1 MCRETPGT
9 PTDVDSPFNKT
20 THTQFP
26 LSSGAA
32 YKDEGLSRMP
42 DHHTKVLDD
51 VLAHIRSE
59 HPTVARRWFD
69 QLEPLGFNAGAFGV
83 RAQSELHRD
92 YLRRNGLD
100 AFNDA
105 IRSVTGQL
113 VAVRMLG
120 PDDQWESAGKNER
133 STQKQTKLSQSNGS
147 PSSLAEPK
155 PSPTPAERP
164 NSRPNNKPANAQGMR
179 SERAWLE
186 RDESLPINPEFGFD
200 QFVIGPN
207 NQMAHAAAVA
217 VAENPGHAYN
227 PLFIHGG
234 VGLGKTHLLQA
245 ICLKIKEQQPDITMH
260 YVSCDGFM
268 TQFMNAVQSGRM
280 VEFRHT
286 FRDVDLLVI
295 DDIHFLAKRDRTQEE
310 FFHTFN
316 ALYQA
321 NKQIVLSSDAP
332 PEEIPDL
339 EERLVS
345 RFLWGLVVK
354 VDKPGFET
362 RVEILKRKADERG
375 LDLPD
380 SVATE
385 IAHHIDNN
393 IRELEGAITKLQ
405 IFSNIRKC
413 GNDLNLTRE
422 ALGEEFASSVASAG
436 VGISI
441 DQIISEIS
449 GFYHI
454 KRTDLLGK
462 RRHKSIAHPRQIGM
476 YLARQQTKHS
486 LEEVGAH
493 FGGRDHTTVMH
504 AVRTISRK
512 CKEDQELL
520 AQIRAIESRLR
531 AR

>member
-1 MCRETPGT
+1 
-9 PTDVDSPFNKT
+9 
-20 THTQFP
+20 
-26 LSSGAA
+26 
-32 YKDEGLSRMP
+32 MP
-42 DHHTKVLDD
+42 DHHTKVLED

-120 PDDQWESAGKNER
+120 PDDQWDNASRNEQ
-133 STQKQTKLSQSNGS
+133 STQREVDKRTPQVPTAQHA
-147 PSSLAEPK
+147 PAPARAPEPK
-155 PSPTPAERP
+155 PQP
-164 NSRPNNKPANAQGMR
+164 QQVMR

-186 RDESLPINPEFGFD
+186 RDESLPINPEFGFE

-207 NQMAHAAAVA
+207 NHMAHAASVA
-217 VAENPGHAYN
+217 VADNPGHAYN

-245 ICLKIKEQQPDITMH
+245 ICLKIKQRQPDITMH

-286 FRDVDLLVI
+286 FRDIDLLVI
-295 DDIHFLAKRDRTQEE
+295 DDIHFLSKRDRTQEE

-321 NKQIVLSSDAP
+321 NKQIVLSSDAA

-354 VDKPGFET
+354 IEKPGFET

-375 LDLPD
+375 LELPD
-380 SVATE
+380 NVATE
-385 IAHHIDNN
+385 IAHHIDTN

-405 IFSNIRKC
+405 IFSNIKKC
-413 GNDLNLTRE
+413 DIDLDLTRE

-441 DQIISEIS
+441 DSIISEVS

-476 YLARQQTKHS
+476 YLARQQTQHS

-520 AQIRAIESRLR
+520 SQIRAIESRLR

>member
-1 MCRETPGT
+1 
-9 PTDVDSPFNKT
+9 
-20 THTQFP
+20 
-26 LSSGAA
+26 
-32 YKDEGLSRMP
+32 MP
-42 DHHTKVLDD
+42 DPDTKVLED
-51 VLAHIRSE
+51 VLAHIRTE

-69 QLEPLGFNAGAFGV
+69 ELEPLGFSAGAFGV
-83 RAQSELHRD
+83 RAHSDLHRD

-120 PDDQWESAGKNER
+120 PDDEWASATKNER
-133 STQKQTKLSQSNGS
+133 STHRRAQADALKADRRDDPLPASG
-147 PSSLAEPK
+147 E
-155 PSPTPAERP
+155 PTPQL
-164 NSRPNNKPANAQGMR
+164 SREPLPPR
-179 SERAWLE
+179 VHVSSERAWLE
-186 RDESLPINPEFGFD
+186 RDDSLPINPDYGFN

-207 NQMAHAAAVA
+207 NQMAHAASVA
-217 VAENPGHAYN
+217 VADNPGHAYN

-245 ICLKIKEQQPDITMH
+245 ICLKIKRDHPDVAMH

-295 DDIHFLAKRDRTQEE
+295 DDIHFLARRDRTQEE

-316 ALYQA
+316 SLYQA
-321 NKQIVLSSDAP
+321 NKQIIMSSDAP

-362 RVEILKRKADERG
+362 RVEILKRKAADRD

-380 SVATE
+380 TVATE

-405 IFSNIRKC
+405 IVASIKKKSI
-413 GNDLNLTRE
+413 DLDLTRE
-422 ALGEEFASSVASAG
+422 ALGAEFAASMITTG
-436 VGISI
+436 TGPSI
-441 DQIISEIS
+441 EQIISEVS
-449 GFYHI
+449 GFFHV

-462 RRHKSIAHPRQIGM
+462 RRHKSVAHPRQIGM
-476 YLARQQTKHS
+476 YLSRQHTSHS

-504 AVRTISRK
+504 AVRTISKK
-512 CKEDQELL
+512 CKDDNELL
-520 AQIRAIESRLR
+520 GQIRTLETRLR
-531 AR
+531 AM

>member
-1 MCRETPGT
+1 
-9 PTDVDSPFNKT
+9 
-20 THTQFP
+20 
-26 LSSGAA
+26 
-32 YKDEGLSRMP
+32 MP
-42 DHHTKVLDD
+42 DHHTKVLED

-59 HPTVARRWFD
+59 HPTIARRWFD

-120 PDDQWESAGKNER
+120 PDDEWDNASKNER
-133 STQKQTKLSQSNGS
+133 STQKRSAQNKTKASTPQENKA
-147 PSSLAEPK
+147 PAEQPTQANTPEK
-155 PSPTPAERP
+155 PSG
-164 NSRPNNKPANAQGMR
+164 SQQLVR
-179 SERAWLE
+179 SERAWLD

-207 NQMAHAAAVA
+207 NQMAHAAALA
-217 VAENPGHAYN
+217 VADNPGHAYN

-245 ICLKIKEQQPDITMH
+245 ICLRIKQQHPDITMH

-268 TQFMNAVQSGRM
+268 TQFMSAVQSGRM

-295 DDIHFLAKRDRTQEE
+295 DDIHFLSKRDRTQEE

-316 ALYQA
+316 ALYQG
-321 NKQIVLSSDAP
+321 NKQIILSSDAP

-354 VDKPGFET
+354 VEKPGFET

-380 SVATE
+380 NVATE

-405 IFSNIRKC
+405 IFSNIKKC
-413 GNDLNLTRE
+413 DIDLNLTRD

-436 VGISI
+436 VGLSI
-441 DQIISEIS
+441 DSIISEV
-449 GFYHI
+449 GAFYHI

-520 AQIRAIESRLR
+520 GQIRAIESRLR

>member
-1 MCRETPGT
+1 
-9 PTDVDSPFNKT
+9 
-20 THTQFP
+20 
-26 LSSGAA
+26 
-32 YKDEGLSRMP
+32 MP
-42 DHHTKVLDD
+42 DPDTKVLED
-51 VLAHIRSE
+51 VLAHIRAE
-59 HPTVARRWFD
+59 HPAVARKWFD
-69 QLEPLGFNAGAFGV
+69 DLEPLGFSAGAFGV
-83 RAQSELHRD
+83 RAHSDLHRD

-113 VAVRMLG
+113 IAVRLLG
-120 PDDQWESAGKNER
+120 PGEEWANAAHNAR
-133 STQKQTKLSQSNGS
+133 STKEKADGHTGAGLSPQSPPPKASQSGDQTPTNTAETTTATAS
-147 PSSLAEPK
+147 PRGRTYVS
-155 PSPTPAERP
+155 
-164 NSRPNNKPANAQGMR
+164 
-179 SERAWLE
+179 SERAWLD
-186 RDESLPINPEFGFD
+186 RDDSLPINPDYGFN

-207 NQMAHAAAVA
+207 NQMAHAASVA
-217 VAENPGHAYN
+217 VADNPGHAYN

-245 ICLKIKEQQPDITMH
+245 ICLKIKRDHPNVVMH

-316 ALYQA
+316 SLYQG
-321 NKQIVLSSDAP
+321 NKQIIMSSDAP

-339 EERLVS
+339 EDRMVS

-362 RVEILKRKADERG
+362 RVEILRRKAADRG
-375 LDLPD
+375 LDLPE

-385 IAHHIDNN
+385 IAHHIDTN

-405 IFSNIRKC
+405 IVSSIKKKPI
-413 GNDLNLTRE
+413 DLDLTRE
-422 ALGEEFASSVASAG
+422 ALGSEFAASIASTATG
-436 VGISI
+436 PSI
-441 DQIISEIS
+441 EQIISEVS
-449 GFYHI
+449 AFYHV
-454 KRTDLLGK
+454 KRVDLLGK
-462 RRHKSIAHPRQIGM
+462 RRHKSVAHPRQIGM
-476 YLARQQTKHS
+476 YLARQHTKHS

-504 AVRTISRK
+504 AVRTVSRK
-512 CKEDQELL
+512 CKDDQELL
-520 AQIRAIESRLR
+520 SQIRLLETHLR
-531 AR
+531 AM

>member
-1 MCRETPGT
+1 
-9 PTDVDSPFNKT
+9 
-20 THTQFP
+20 
-26 LSSGAA
+26 
-32 YKDEGLSRMP
+32 MP
-42 DHHTKVLDD
+42 DHHTKVLED

-59 HPTVARRWFD
+59 PPTVARRWFD
-69 QLEPLGFNAGAFGV
+69 HLEPLGFNAGAFGV

-120 PDDQWESAGKNER
+120 PDDQWDSASKNER
-133 STQKQTKLSQSNGS
+133 STKKQAKRTQGNESNQSPTKPASEAN
-147 PSSLAEPK
+147 AK
-155 PSPTPAERP
+155 PS
-164 NSRPNNKPANAQGMR
+164 ANQTMVR
-179 SERAWLE
+179 SERAWLD

-200 QFVIGPN
+200 QFVVGPN

-217 VAENPGHAYN
+217 VAETPGHAYN

-245 ICLKIKEQQPDITMH
+245 ICLKIKQHQPDITMH

-280 VEFRHT
+280 AEFRHT
-286 FRDVDLLVI
+286 FRDIDLLVI

-316 ALYQA
+316 ALYQG

-339 EERLVS
+339 EERLIS

-354 VDKPGFET
+354 VEKPGFES

-375 LDLPD
+375 LELPD

-385 IAHHIDNN
+385 IAHHIDSN

-405 IFSNIRKC
+405 IFSNIKKC
-413 GNDLNLTRE
+413 DIDLNLTRD

-441 DQIISEIS
+441 DQIISEVS

-476 YLARQQTKHS
+476 YLSRQQTKHS

-520 AQIRAIESRLR
+520 GQIRAIEARLR

>member
-1 MCRETPGT
+1 
-9 PTDVDSPFNKT
+9 
-20 THTQFP
+20 
-26 LSSGAA
+26 
-32 YKDEGLSRMP
+32 MP
-42 DHHTKVLDD
+42 DHHTKVLED

-69 QLEPLGFNAGAFGV
+69 HLEPLGFNAGAFGV

-120 PDDQWESAGKNER
+120 PDDQWDSASKNER
-133 STQKQTKLSQSNGS
+133 STKKQANRTQGS
-147 PSSLAEPK
+147 ENNQAPAKPDSEPNSK
-155 PSPTPAERP
+155 PS
-164 NSRPNNKPANAQGMR
+164 ANQTMVR
-179 SERAWLE
+179 SERAWLD

-200 QFVIGPN
+200 QFVVGPN

-245 ICLKIKEQQPDITMH
+245 ICLKIKQNQPDISMH

-280 VEFRHT
+280 AEFRHT

-316 ALYQA
+316 ALYQG

-354 VDKPGFET
+354 VEKPGFES

-375 LDLPD
+375 LELPD

-385 IAHHIDNN
+385 IAHHIDSN

-405 IFSNIRKC
+405 IFSNIKKC
-413 GNDLNLTRE
+413 DIDLNLTRD

-441 DQIISEIS
+441 DQIISEVS

-476 YLARQQTKHS
+476 YLSRQQTKHS

-520 AQIRAIESRLR
+520 GQIRAIEARLR

>member
-1 MCRETPGT
+1 
-9 PTDVDSPFNKT
+9 
-20 THTQFP
+20 
-26 LSSGAA
+26 
-32 YKDEGLSRMP
+32 MP
-42 DHHTKVLDD
+42 DHHTKVLED

-69 QLEPLGFNAGAFGV
+69 QLEPLGFAAGAFGV
-83 RAQSELHRD
+83 RAQSEIHRD

-120 PDDQWESAGKNER
+120 PDDPWDNASKNER
-133 STQKQTKLSQSNGS
+133 STQKMAQDNQLSTTTGDAKPKSIPSAKRAPPQRPSQSQ
-147 PSSLAEPK
+147 PVV
-155 PSPTPAERP
+155 
-164 NSRPNNKPANAQGMR
+164 R

-200 QFVIGPN
+200 QFVVGPN
-207 NQMAHAAAVA
+207 NQMAHAASLAVTD
-217 VAENPGHAYN
+217 NPGHAYN

-245 ICLKIKEQQPDITMH
+245 ICLRIKHHQPDITMH

-286 FRDVDLLVI
+286 FRDVDLLLI
-295 DDIHFLAKRDRTQEE
+295 DDIHFLSKRDRTQEE

-316 ALYQA
+316 ALYQG

-405 IFSNIRKC
+405 IFSNIKKC
-413 GNDLNLTRE
+413 DIDLNLTRD

-441 DQIISEIS
+441 DSIISEVS

-520 AQIRAIESRLR
+520 SQIRAIESRLR

>member
-1 MCRETPGT
+1 MRCRENE
-9 PTDVDSPFNKT
+9 SC
-20 THTQFP
+20 
-26 LSSGAA
+26 
-32 YKDEGLSRMP
+32 SRMP
-42 DHHTKVLDD
+42 DHHTKVLED

-69 QLEPLGFNAGAFGV
+69 QLEPLGFSAGAFGV
-83 RAQSELHRD
+83 RAQSEIHRD

-120 PDDQWESAGKNER
+120 PDDHWENASKNER
-133 STQKQTKLSQSNGS
+133 STQKKVNSGSAKADPHESTSKGSAAPTEQTPKRQS
-147 PSSLAEPK
+147 
-155 PSPTPAERP
+155 TPQP
-164 NSRPNNKPANAQGMR
+164 MMR
-179 SERAWLE
+179 SERAWLD

-200 QFVIGPN
+200 QFVVGPN
-207 NQMAHAAAVA
+207 NQMAHAAALA
-217 VAENPGHAYN
+217 VADNPGHAYN

-245 ICLKIKEQQPDITMH
+245 ICLRIKQHQPDVTMH

-268 TQFMNAVQSGRM
+268 TQFMSAVQSGRM

-295 DDIHFLAKRDRTQEE
+295 DDIHFLSKRDRTQEE

-316 ALYQA
+316 ALYQG
-321 NKQIVLSSDAP
+321 NKQIVLSSDAS

-354 VDKPGFET
+354 VEKPGFET

-405 IFSNIRKC
+405 IFSNIKKC
-413 GNDLNLTRE
+413 NIDLDLTRD

-436 VGISI
+436 VGLSI
-441 DQIISEIS
+441 DSIISEVS

-520 AQIRAIESRLR
+520 SQIRAIESRLR

>member
-1 MCRETPGT
+1 MSRESPGRST
-9 PTDVDSPFNKT
+9 IVDHPLKT
-20 THTQFP
+20 HAH
-26 LSSGAA
+26 AA
-32 YKDEGLSRMP
+32 IPRCDQTESRSRMP
-42 DHHTKVLDD
+42 DHHTKVLED

-69 QLEPLGFNAGAFGV
+69 ELEPLGFNAGAFGV

-120 PDDQWESAGKNER
+120 PDDQWESATKNER
-133 STQKQTKLSQSNGS
+133 STQKKAEQDIASTTQPRQSA
-147 PSSLAEPK
+147 PQPVV
-155 PSPTPAERP
+155 
-164 NSRPNNKPANAQGMR
+164 R
-179 SERAWLE
+179 SERAWLD

-200 QFVIGPN
+200 QFVVGPN
-207 NQMAHAAAVA
+207 NQMAHAASVA
-217 VAENPGHAYN
+217 VADNPGHAYN

-245 ICLKIKEQQPDITMH
+245 ICLNIKQHQPDITMH

-268 TQFMNAVQSGRM
+268 TQFMSAVQSGRM

-354 VDKPGFET
+354 VEKPGFET

-375 LDLPD
+375 LTLPD

-385 IAHHIDNN
+385 IAHHIDSN

-405 IFSNIRKC
+405 IYSNIRKC
-413 GNDLNLTRE
+413 DIDLDLTRE

-441 DQIISEIS
+441 DSIISEVS

-512 CKEDQELL
+512 CKEDAELL
-520 AQIRAIESRLR
+520 GQIRAIEARLR

>member
-1 MCRETPGT
+1 
-9 PTDVDSPFNKT
+9 
-20 THTQFP
+20 
-26 LSSGAA
+26 
-32 YKDEGLSRMP
+32 MP
-42 DHHTKVLDD
+42 DHPTKVLED

-59 HPTVARRWFD
+59 HPSVARRWFD
-69 QLEPLGFNAGAFGV
+69 ELEPLGFSAGAFGV

-120 PDDQWESAGKNER
+120 PDDQWDNASKNER
-133 STQKQTKLSQSNGS
+133 STKERADAASASQDTKPQHTHEGGR
-147 PSSLAEPK
+147 PRP
-155 PSPTPAERP
+155 PAP
-164 NSRPNNKPANAQGMR
+164 QPVVR
-179 SERAWLE
+179 SERAWLDRE
-186 RDESLPINPEFGFD
+186 QSLPINPEYSFD

-217 VAENPGHAYN
+217 VADNPGHAYN

-245 ICLKIKEQQPDITMH
+245 ICLKIKEHQPDITMH

-316 ALYQA
+316 ALYQC
-321 NKQIVLSSDAP
+321 NKQIVLSSDAA
-332 PEEIPDL
+332 PEDIPEL
-339 EERLVS
+339 EDRLVS

-354 VDKPGFET
+354 VEKPGFET

-375 LDLPD
+375 LTLPD
-380 SVATE
+380 NVATE
-385 IAHHIDNN
+385 IAHHIDTN
-393 IRELEGAITKLQ
+393 IRELEGAITRLQ
-405 IFSNIRKC
+405 IFSSTKKC
-413 GNDLNLTRE
+413 DIDLDLTRE
-422 ALGEEFASSVASAG
+422 ALGEEFATAMVSAG
-436 VGISI
+436 AGISI
-441 DQIISEIS
+441 DSIISEVS
-449 GFYHI
+449 AFYHI

-520 AQIRAIESRLR
+520 SQIRAIESRLR

>member
-1 MCRETPGT
+1 
-9 PTDVDSPFNKT
+9 
-20 THTQFP
+20 
-26 LSSGAA
+26 
-32 YKDEGLSRMP
+32 MP
-42 DHHTKVLDD
+42 DQESKVLED
-51 VLAHIRSE
+51 VLAHIRVE
-59 HPTVARRWFD
+59 HPTVSRRWFD
-69 QLEPLGFNAGAFGV
+69 ELEPLGIVSGTFGV
-83 RAQSELHRD
+83 RAHSDLHRD

-113 VAVRMLG
+113 IAVRMLG
-120 PDDQWESAGKNER
+120 PDDEWTSAAQNAKSTKAKAKQIQESHTEQTPETKVEIRTTTDSFAAQTSLKKSHVASER
-133 STQKQTKLSQSNGS
+133 S
-147 PSSLAEPK
+147 
-155 PSPTPAERP
+155 
-164 NSRPNNKPANAQGMR
+164 
-179 SERAWLE
+179 WL
-186 RDESLPINPEFGFD
+186 DNDDSLPINPDYGFN

-207 NQMAHAAAVA
+207 NDMAHAAAVA

-245 ICLKIKEQQPDITMH
+245 ICLKIKEKHPGISMH

-268 TQFMNAVQSGRM
+268 TQFMSAVQSGRM
-280 VEFRHT
+280 VEFRHN
-286 FRDVDLLVI
+286 FRDVDLLII

-316 ALYQA
+316 SVYQA
-321 NKQIVLSSDAP
+321 KGQIILSSDAP

-339 EERLVS
+339 EDRLIS

-354 VDKPGFET
+354 IDKPGFET
-362 RVEILKRKADERG
+362 RVEILKRKADDRG
-375 LDLPD
+375 LILPD
-380 SVATE
+380 MVATE
-385 IAHHIDNN
+385 IAHHIDTN

-405 IFSNIRKC
+405 IVSSMERKPI
-413 GNDLNLTRE
+413 DLNLTRK
-422 ALGEEFASSVASAG
+422 ALGEEFASATTETS
-436 VGISI
+436 VGITI
-441 DQIISEIS
+441 ERIINEIS
-449 GFYHI
+449 AFYHI

-476 YLARQQTKHS
+476 YLSRQKTNHS

-512 CKEDQELL
+512 CKDDPELIG
-520 AQIRAIESRLR
+520 QIRTIESRLR
-531 AR
+531 SK

>member
-1 MCRETPGT
+1 
-9 PTDVDSPFNKT
+9 
-20 THTQFP
+20 
-26 LSSGAA
+26 
-32 YKDEGLSRMP
+32 MP

-69 QLEPLGFNAGAFGV
+69 ELEPLGFNAGSFGV

-120 PDDQWESAGKNER
+120 PDDQWDSATKNER
-133 STQKQTKLSQSNGS
+133 STQKKASSVSMSEATLPSAEQSI
-147 PSSLAEPK
+147 K
-155 PSPTPAERP
+155 PST
-164 NSRPNNKPANAQGMR
+164 NQQVLR
-179 SERAWLE
+179 SERAWLD

-207 NQMAHAAAVA
+207 NQMAHAAAIA
-217 VAENPGHAYN
+217 VADNPGHAYN

-245 ICLKIKEQQPDITMH
+245 ICLNIKKHQPDITMH

-268 TQFMNAVQSGRM
+268 TQFLSAVQSGRM

-310 FFHTFN
+310 FFNTFN
-316 ALYQA
+316 ALYQG

-354 VDKPGFET
+354 VEKPGFET

-375 LDLPD
+375 LVLPD

-385 IAHHIDNN
+385 IAHHIDSN

-405 IFSNIRKC
+405 IFSNIKKC
-413 GNDLNLTRE
+413 EIDLNLTRD

-441 DQIISEIS
+441 DQIISEVS

-462 RRHKSIAHPRQIGM
+462 RRHKSIAHPRQVGM

-520 AQIRAIESRLR
+520 GQIRALEARLR